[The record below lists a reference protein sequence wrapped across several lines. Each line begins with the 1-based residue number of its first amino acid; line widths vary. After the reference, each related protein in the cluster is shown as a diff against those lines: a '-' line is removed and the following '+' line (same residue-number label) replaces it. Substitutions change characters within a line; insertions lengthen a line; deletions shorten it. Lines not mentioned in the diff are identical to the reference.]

1 MTDDVLSLFQPAVL
15 RWFVE
20 TFAEPTPPQALGCP
34 RIAAGE
40 NTLILSPTGSGKTLA
55 AFLCAIDSAMRGETS
70 LSRIDDEIV
79 LLNVND
85 PANVFG
91 DLFPILRPDG
101 VRHIIRHHPGN
112 YLMLEN
118 GHPLVSVEHR
128 CERLITVSDLTPQ
141 QRAACFQALG
151 QLVEGRHRNSSIRAM
166 TWDGSPIVNSLIE
179 EELAAVGFIR
189 EDSGMILYRTFS

>member
-1 MTDDVLSLFQPAVL
+1 MMQHLLVRTGVLTREILDRATIGLTWREAYPLLTRMGWAREVD
-15 RWFVE
+15 
-20 TFAEPTPPQALGCP
+20 QALFISGLSGP
-34 RIAAGE
+34 QFAFRDAAE
-40 NTLILSPTGSGKTLA
+40 
-55 AFLCAIDSAMRGETS
+55 S
-70 LSRIDDEIV
+70 LGHSSQDDEMA
-79 LLNVND
+79 LLNVSD

-112 YLMLEN
+112 YLVLEN
-118 GHPLVSVEHR
+118 GHPLLAVENR
-128 CERLITVSDLTPQ
+128 GERLIPLSDLTPP
-141 QRAACFQALG
+141 QRAACFQTLA

-189 EDSGMILYRTFS
+189 ENPGMILYRTYS